1 MSLKVK
7 NLTKFYDTAPALN
20 HINLDIK
27 SKQIFGLL
35 GPNGAGKSTFI
46 RMLSQLG
53 YPDSGEI
60 TINNRNILNNR
71 EVKAIIGLVPQKDN
85 LHRELTVFE
94 NLMYHGLYYG
104 MDSKEAAEK
113 AGMLIKEFY
122 LAEKADKNILTL
134 SGGMRQRVLIARA
147 LMQSPEILIMDEPT
161 VGLDPLIRKELW
173 NMIRKL
179 KERHTVLLTTQYIEE
194 ADALC
199 DEVAILDE
207 GKLITQGS
215 PAALKK
221 EVGDTVVEFRMK
233 SSERIDSFIKRFRSE
248 FKNMDISDRNVRISA
263 NREDMNKIIHEITAE
278 GAEDIRYHETTLE
291 DVFIKY
297 THKPMRE
304 KI

>member
-104 MDSKEAAEK
+104 MGSKEAAEK

-297 THKPMRE
+297 THKSMRE